1 MAFGKTASN
10 YSTSDQST
18 VSSELKRRLEAA
30 LSVSVSGL
38 DQYCLIAGG
47 TKLYDY
53 YDTNSPS
60 RGLSSTQPLPVISKS
75 ANGFVQV
82 QYGSGKYWI
91 LDGSRQCL
99 SQAMVNQALVAPAK
113 TAVDNWF
120 KSTNPTPYQAK
131 VYLENQTAFNAVVA
145 QIDGQFLSTLLKK
158 EPFFIKWRLV

>member
-1 MAFGKTASN
+1 MAFGKTSAN

-18 VSSELKRRLEAA
+18 ISSELKKRLEAA

-53 YDTNSPS
+53 YDANSPS

-82 QYGSGKYWI
+82 QYGSGKFWI

-99 SQAMVNQALVAPAK
+99 TQSMVNQALVAPAK
-113 TAVDNWF
+113 KAVDNWF

-131 VYLENQTAFNAVVA
+131 VYLENQAAFNAVVS
-145 QIDGQFLSTLLKK
+145 QIDGQFLSPVLKQT
-158 EPFFIKWRLV
+158 PFFITWRLV